1 MSGHVDINKRNV
13 DLKEA
18 EKCLESTKKC
28 MEDLDRS
35 VHSLP
40 SVDEKGNSECP
51 FAEELY
57 AKKEELQK
65 TLEARLKDLF
75 EMMKAVD
82 AEIKRCGKNLAVVTA
97 HQDRIHS
104 ETVRDQYS
112 DEELKLAA
120 RIKQLTE
127 IREQIQKA
135 IKAVQE
141 ALAESKARYYPGS
154 EPGEWPAIS
163 DDSPAPPL
171 PGSDAEGELNDIY
184 EYEKERQRAAGG

>member
-1 MSGHVDINKRNV
+1 MRGHVDINKRNV
-13 DLKEA
+13 DLNEA
-18 EKCLESTKKC
+18 EKGLESTKKC

-75 EMMKAVD
+75 EMLKAVD
-82 AEIKRCGKNLAVVTA
+82 AEIKRCRKNLAVVTA
-97 HQDRIHS
+97 HKDRIHG
-104 ETVRDQYS
+104 EKVRDQYS

-135 IKAVQE
+135 IKAVQK
-141 ALAESKARYYPGS
+141 ALAESKARYYPGTKP
-154 EPGEWPAIS
+154 EEWPGIS
-163 DDSPAPPL
+163 DDSPTPPL
-171 PGSDAEGELNDIY
+171 KGSDAEGELNDVY
-184 EYEKERQRAAGG
+184 EYDKERQRGTGG

>member
-1 MSGHVDINKRNV
+1 MSGHVDINKENV
-13 DLKEA
+13 NLKEA
-18 EKCLESTKKC
+18 EKGLENTKKC

-40 SVDEKGNSECP
+40 SVDENGNSECP
-51 FAEELY
+51 FADELY

-75 EMMKAVD
+75 EMLKAVD
-82 AEIKRCGKNLAVVTA
+82 AEIARCGKNISVVTA

-104 ETVRDQYS
+104 EKVRDQYS

-120 RIKQLTE
+120 RIKELKG

-135 IKAVQE
+135 IKAVQK
-141 ALAESKARYYPGS
+141 ALAESKARYYPGKKP
-154 EPGEWPAIS
+154 EKWPGTPN
-163 DDSPAPPL
+163 DSPTPP
-171 PGSDAEGELNDIY
+171 PKGSDADRELDDLL
-184 EYEKERQRAAGG
+184 ELES

>member
-1 MSGHVDINKRNV
+1 MSGHVDIDKENV
-13 DLKEA
+13 NLKEA
-18 EKCLESTKKC
+18 EKGLESTKKC

-40 SVDEKGNSECP
+40 SVDEDGNSECP

-57 AKKEELQK
+57 AQKEELQK

-82 AEIKRCGKNLAVVTA
+82 AEIQRCRKNLAVVTA
-97 HQDRIHS
+97 HHDSIHG
-104 ETVRDQYS
+104 EKVRDKYS
-112 DEELKLAA
+112 DEEFKLAE

-135 IKAVQE
+135 IKAVQK
-141 ALAESKARYYPGS
+141 ALAESKARYYPGTK
-154 EPGEWPAIS
+154 PDEWPGIP
-163 DDSPAPPL
+163 DDSPTPP
-171 PGSDAEGELNDIY
+171 PKGSDSERELNDVY
-184 EYEKERQRAAGG
+184 EYDKERQPGMVG

>member
-1 MSGHVDINKRNV
+1 MPGHVDIDKENV
-13 DLKEA
+13 NLKEA
-18 EKCLESTKKC
+18 EKALESTKKC

-40 SVDEKGNSECP
+40 SVDEDGNSECP
-51 FAEELY
+51 FADELY

-75 EMMKAVD
+75 EMLKAVD

-97 HQDRIHS
+97 HHHRIHG
-104 ETVRDQYS
+104 EKVRDKYS
-112 DEELKLAA
+112 DEEFKLAA

-135 IKAVQE
+135 IKAVQK
-141 ALAESKARYYPGS
+141 ALAESKARYYPGTK
-154 EPGEWPAIS
+154 PDEWPGIS
-163 DDSPAPPL
+163 DDSPTPPL
-171 PGSDAEGELNDIY
+171 KGSDADRELDDLL
-184 EYEKERQRAAGG
+184 ELES